1 MANRRKDSDSSN
13 FQDKIKMHN
22 AAVNK
27 RNSDKMDDDSPGRI
41 RRKNREYV

>member
-27 RNSDKMDDDSPGRI
+27 RNSDKMDDDGPGRI
-41 RRKNREYV
+41 RRKNRGKK